1 LNESKPEVV
10 VGFEEMIRLASLL
23 CFGSYGKIRLGKG
36 DRVDPKINQNAV
48 QVEENRA
55 TVASPAKSDVY
66 TTEKIERG

>member
-1 LNESKPEVV
+1 MKERKPEVV

-55 TVASPAKSDVY
+55 SIAGEIRCLYYRKD
-66 TTEKIERG
+66 